1 MDTALFWFLLWRK
14 YVQCIIRRLSIHYR
28 FTEENKAKRPEGS
41 FVPFGM
47 GPRMCIGMRLALLE
61 AKMALVF
68 MVQNFIFSTCEKTE
82 VILTWSLSYFKF
94 RKTNIDVRKAW
105 KCQRVIKSYKSKG
118 GAIQNGQ
125 MKKGLNTNNDLNHYT
140 EN

>member
-14 YVQCIIRRLSIHYR
+14 YVQCIIRRLSIHCR

-82 VILTWSLSYFKF
+82 VILTWKFILSQIEENGYECKKSLKMPKGNQKPQIE
-94 RKTNIDVRKAW
+94 RRGNTMAKW
-105 KCQRVIKSYKSKG
+105 KRG
-118 GAIQNGQ
+118 
-125 MKKGLNTNNDLNHYT
+125 
-140 EN
+140 